1 MVIFSNTVWLNLSS
15 SSSTPIAQRPS
26 EGAAFIVEPDPIKIS
41 ETKSPGWLLAVISAA
56 TYLPISHMDVYSDN
70 TAQAC
75 TSRYPYKERQP
86 IRKNNAAGI
95 CTPSAGWH
103 IAVSVHCMCLQAG
116 DVALTVHR
124 ADVFC
129 CNTRKQCLR
138 LSCCFSMSFSLFRLT
153 WHTNNSC
160 LKIQQDKKS
169 VFTTTSVFTVLHQVY
184 RYKKPAQWRVPKS
197 YQR

>member
-1 MVIFSNTVWLNLSS
+1 MWLNLSS

-26 EGAAFIVEPDPIKIS
+26 ESAAFIVEPDPIKIS

-129 CNTRKQCLR
+129 CNTRKQCLL

-160 LKIQQDKKS
+160 RKSQQAERP
-169 VFTTTSVFTVLHQVY
+169 VLITTCTFY
-184 RYKKPAQWRVPKS
+184 VPHHFSGIKNPLNAG
-197 YQR
+197 R